1 MPCIDLRWCRLDP
14 ESCPCQWAF
23 RRKSVDDVEHGV
35 CVMDVSCIGYLLA
48 QILKFFLSGLSDGLL
63 LCTLEHLVSAAV
75 MPGLHHHGHGHFT
88 CLCKV
93 PQLPF
98 EVPLVSW
105 TTERF
110 A

>member
-1 MPCIDLRWCRLDP
+1 
-14 ESCPCQWAF
+14 
-23 RRKSVDDVEHGV
+23 
-35 CVMDVSCIGYLLA
+35 MDVSCIGYLLA

-98 EVPLVSW
+98 EVPFINNGFMDNGKVCLRHCGILGGKNW
-105 TTERF
+105 
-110 A
+110 